1 MCPGNDE
8 SAGKHRSGKTRKGSR
23 WLRTTLTESAKAA
36 ARSKGSY
43 FSAQHARLKGRR
55 GPRRATVAVS
65 HSLPVVAYHLLD
77 RAVPYEDLG
86 ADYFLCRHDP
96 KRHAA
101 KLVRQLQ
108 AIGYRVTLEE
118 VKAA

>member
-55 GPRRATVAVS
+55 GSRKATIAVG
-65 HSLPVVAYHLLD
+65 HSIVVVAYHVLD
-77 RAVPYEDLG
+77 HGVPFKDLG
-86 ADYFLCRHDP
+86 ADYFLRRHDP

-108 AIGYRVTLEE
+108 AIGYE
-118 VKAA
+118 VNIHPVEAA